1 VKLKNFNPFRKNVKL
16 RYKLLS
22 GCGICIAGFLIF
34 LMIILNMIF
43 SYKANFQMVAI
54 SGDDMSA
61 ATQVVNRIFSQI
73 LHKRKKHEIDTI
85 TLTPKEVN
93 AIIQL
98 AGNSKNIADIYLG
111 RTPDII
117 KRPWK
122 ATYSDGQV
130 EILYCAT
137 IKQWTP
143 FGSKINI
150 KATVI
155 PTITP
160 ESESIK
166 LLTATAGSFPL
177 PCTKIEQRAIIELE
191 KQRNKKWFKL
201 ARKIIVKITINDDE
215 TLTIYYHPYQLRK
228 LTSKLTS
235 RLFFR

>member
-1 VKLKNFNPFRKNVKL
+1 MNIKKINPFRKNVKL
-16 RYKLLS
+16 RYKLLT
-22 GCGICIAGFLIF
+22 GCGICITGLLIF
-34 LMIILNMIF
+34 LMIVLSMIF
-43 SYKANFQMVAI
+43 SHKPNFQMAAI
-54 SGDDMSA
+54 SSDDMSA
-61 ATQVVNRIFSQI
+61 GTQVVNRIFSQI
-73 LHKRKKHEIDTI
+73 LRKRKKHEIDTI

-122 ATYSDGQV
+122 ANYRNGQV

-150 KATVI
+150 KATAI

-160 ESESIK
+160 KTERVK
-166 LLTATAGSFPL
+166 LLTATAGSFSL
-177 PCTKIEQRAIIELE
+177 PCDKIEERALKELA
-191 KQRNKKWFKL
+191 KQRSKKWFKL
-201 ARKIIVKITINDDE
+201 ARKIIVKITINDDD

>member
-1 VKLKNFNPFRKNVKL
+1 MCVA
-16 RYKLLS
+16 
-22 GCGICIAGFLIF
+22 GIFIF
-34 LMIILNMIF
+34 LMVILSMVF
-43 SYKANFQMVAI
+43 SHKPNFQMAAI
-54 SGDDMSA
+54 SGEDMSA
-61 ATQVVNRIFSQI
+61 GTQVVNRVFSQI
-73 LHKRKKHEIDTI
+73 LKKRKKHEIDTI

-117 KRPWK
+117 KRPWQ
-122 ATYSDGQV
+122 ATYKNGQV
-130 EILYCAT
+130 DILYCAT

-150 KATVI
+150 KATAI

-160 ESESIK
+160 ETESVK
-166 LLTATAGSFPL
+166 LLSANAGSLAL
-177 PCTKIEQRAIIELE
+177 PCDKIEQQAIKELE
-191 KQRNKKWFKL
+191 KQRSKKWYKL
-201 ARKIIVKITINDDE
+201 ARKTIVKITINDDD

-235 RLFFR
+235 RLLFR

>member
-1 VKLKNFNPFRKNVKL
+1 MNMKNFNPFRKNVKL
-16 RYKLLS
+16 RYKLLTI
-22 GCGICIAGFLIF
+22 CGICIVGFLIF
-34 LMIILNMIF
+34 LMIVLSMIF
-43 SYKANFQMVAI
+43 SHKPNFQMAAI
-54 SGDDMSA
+54 SSEDMSA
-61 ATQVVNRIFSQI
+61 GTQVVNRILSQVMY
-73 LHKRKKHEIDTI
+73 KRKKHEVATI
-85 TLTPKEVN
+85 TLTPKEIN

-122 ATYSDGQV
+122 ATYKNGQV

-150 KATVI
+150 KATAI

-160 ESESIK
+160 ETESVQ
-166 LLTATAGSFPL
+166 LLSAAAGSFPL
-177 PCTKIEQRAIIELE
+177 PCGKLEERAIVELE
-191 KQRNKKWFKL
+191 KQRSKKWFKL
-201 ARKIIVKITINDDE
+201 ARKIIVKVTINDDD

-235 RLFFR
+235 RLLFR